1 MEKIR
6 GLLLKDLFVFKNYR
20 KNIIFSMIVFVM
32 VILLGS
38 LSYDMV
44 FTGITLFLLVFGLNS
59 LSTFSYDE
67 NSEVDK
73 YLLSLPL
80 TRKEVVVGKYLFA
93 FLNSFLILILGF
105 IISVGSSTIV
115 SGRIIDISKVL
126 KNSMLLF
133 TAVSYL
139 LCINIPCIY
148 KWGME
153 KGRMQAAI
161 LPVFIV
167 FALGV
172 IYFTL
177 MILFPNIFN
186 DSFLKMIYDISFIL
200 CIILNI
206 LMYYI
211 SFMISFNIYQ
221 NKDL

>member
-200 CIILNI
+200 CIILNL